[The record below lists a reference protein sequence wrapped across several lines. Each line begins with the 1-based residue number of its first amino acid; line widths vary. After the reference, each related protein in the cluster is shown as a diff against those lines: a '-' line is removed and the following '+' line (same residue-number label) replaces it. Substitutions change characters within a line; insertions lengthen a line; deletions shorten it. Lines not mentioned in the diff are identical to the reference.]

1 MRYHIKLGL
10 KCIYNSLKLEP
21 GRPDKPGFDPENQME
36 KWSRNWPR
44 TGLTRG
50 RGPRFTHSIFDNLGR
65 NPRMESPAV
74 DVRGPPSSN
83 PADSLHPRPTSAAY
97 PGKSQALWSESADWC
112 CLRFPSA
119 GWSVSVDL
127 LGAIPRPGPVRPGRP
142 RPGPVR
148 PGRPR
153 PGPSSCLCHF
163 SSCLPI
169 KLSKLQ
175 LELFQTS
182 NTTHAYA
189 MYLIRL

>member
-1 MRYHIKLGL
+1 MRYHIKLDL

-21 GRPDKPGFDPENQME
+21 GRPEKPGFDQENQME

-50 RGPRFTHSIFDNLGR
+50 PWPAAVVRGSPTSYSTSRDAICGR
-65 NPRMESPAV
+65 SRPAV

-83 PADSLHPRPTSAAY
+83 SVDSLHLRPTSAAY
-97 PGKSQALWSESADWC
+97 PREPQALWSESADWC
-112 CLRFPSA
+112 CPRFPSA
-119 GWSVSVDL
+119 GWSVS
-127 LGAIPRPGPVRPGRP
+127 GAIPQPGPVRPGRP
-142 RPGPVR
+142 WPS
-148 PGRPR
+148 
-153 PGPSSCLCHF
+153 PSSCLCQF
-163 SSCLPI
+163 SSCLSI